1 MRLILVMENGHVKC
15 RFMGEWPMSPN
26 SISIAMLELMNF
38 NAVSEL
44 MNSDV
49 GVNEL

>member
-1 MRLILVMENGHVKC
+1 MKC

-26 SISIAMLELMNF
+26 SISIAMLELMNS

-49 GVNEL
+49 RVNEL